1 MSGTT
6 LGPAELDEADARLAE
21 TDAFLARAYPGETG
35 ERQPVHTVYVP
46 GHRFAADTVRSWGD
60 QALTALGEAGGAEAL
75 AVGLGLASE
84 LGEDSARLAD
94 RVTRKLSEEPIED
107 LRLDFEDGYGDGP
120 DEDADVAAAARTL
133 GELIADGS
141 APPFVGIR
149 FKCFEE
155 PTRRRGIR
163 TLDLFLSTLLETGE
177 LPAGLRLTLPKV
189 STVSQVE
196 TMVAICER
204 FEQAAGLDDGRLS
217 FEIQVETPQLI
228 MGADGLTTLA
238 PALHAGAGRVS
249 GLHYGTYDYSASLQI
264 AAAYQSMDHPAAD
277 HAKQVMQLVAAG
289 TGVQL
294 SDGST
299 NVLPIGSPDHVR
311 EAWRLHARLV
321 RRSLERGFYQGWDMH
336 PAQLP
341 TRYLA
346 NYAFYTEGFAAAAG
360 RLAAYVG
367 KPGVP
372 TPAVMDE
379 PATARALARYLH
391 RGHLCG
397 ATDAAELT
405 ESTGLGPDA
414 LGALARPKSDT
425 AVAPATDTLSATT

>member
-1 MSGTT
+1 MSGTR
-6 LGPAELDEADARLAE
+6 LGPADLEAADARLAE
-21 TDAFLARAYPGETG
+21 TDSFLARAYPGETAD
-35 ERQPVHTVYVP
+35 RQPVHTVYVP
-46 GHRFAADTVRSWGD
+46 GHVFDQHTVRSWGE
-60 QALTALGEAGGAEAL
+60 QARAALTENGGAVALADALG
-75 AVGLGLASE
+75 
-84 LGEDSARLAD
+84 LGERSGELAD
-94 RVTRKLSEEPIED
+94 RVTRKLDEQPVED
-107 LRLDFEDGYGDGP
+107 LRVDFEDGYGNRAG
-120 DEDADVAAAARTL
+120 EDTDVLTVARTL
-133 GELIADGS
+133 TQLDADGM
-141 APPFVGIR
+141 APPFFGIR

-163 TLDLFLSTLLETGE
+163 TLDLFLSNLLEAGA
-177 LPAGLRLTLPKV
+177 LPTGLRLTLPKV

-196 TMVAICER
+196 AMVAICRRYE
-204 FEQAAGLDDGRLS
+204 EVAGLGEGRLT

-228 MGADGLTTLA
+228 MAADGTTPLA
-238 PALHAGAGRVS
+238 PALHAGQGRVT

-264 AAAYQSMDHPAAD
+264 AAAYQSMEHPAAD

-299 NVLPIGSPDHVR
+299 NVLPTGSTENVHA
-311 EAWRLHARLV
+311 AWALHARLV

-346 NYAFYTEGFAAAAG
+346 NFAFYTEGFDAAAA

-372 TPAVMDE
+372 RPAVLDE

-391 RGHLCG
+391 RGLLCG
-397 ATDAAELT
+397 ATDAAAVT
-405 ESTGLGPDA
+405 AATGLGPDA
-414 LGALARPKSDT
+414 LGALARPRSDT
-425 AVAPATDTLSATT
+425 ESNPAAQLTESG